1 MVHTQYVRCR
11 YMTPQQPYRLH
22 HHRRKTMFHEK
33 ETDYLYKR
41 PGYIYLMLFLFF
53 HPLVRGTRHSLRIKS
68 LFAILSMQ
76 MYKQNSISPK
86 KSTVFFQKIFHPPL
100 HITKFSYLCFWVVEI
115 LPKRHIGF
123 LKKRYAHLASENLGN
138 FHVSA
143 GILA

>member
-1 MVHTQYVRCR
+1 
-11 YMTPQQPYRLH
+11 
-22 HHRRKTMFHEK
+22 MFHEK

-41 PGYIYLMLFLFF
+41 PGYICLILFLFF

-68 LFAILSMQ
+68 LFAIFFVDANIQTKFHFS
-76 MYKQNSISPK
+76 K
-86 KSTVFFQKIFHPPL
+86 KKRQFFPKIFHPPL
-100 HITKFSYLCFWVVEI
+100 HIAKFSYLCFWVVEI